1 MPKTNLMVKFAPDDW
16 ARLKARSMLEA
27 RSISSI
33 VRSAAMFYAKYGPWN
48 VNRDMIEVT
57 EKLKELKT
65 TMVID
70 GFDAGLDKPEV
81 RP

>member
-1 MPKTNLMVKFAPDDW
+1 MSKINLMVKFVEADW
-16 ARLKARSMLEA
+16 QRLKARSMLEA

-57 EKLKELKT
+57 EKLKGLKT
-65 TMVID
+65 SMVVD
-70 GFDAGLDKPEV
+70 GFEAGLDKPEV